1 MARKDVQITVKVLD
15 QASANLNKIA
25 STAEGSIGRVQGL
38 LAGAGMAA
46 PLAYITKATYGWMA
60 AVNDLEDATGMAG
73 EEASK
78 LLAIGSSVGLSA
90 ETMQTSFVKM
100 AKSVST
106 AQDAMQ
112 QAAAAGKESDDI
124 YSRFGITI
132 QDTNGKLL
140 PAEQILKNI
149 LEVHRKLP
157 NGIEKTNMEMEI
169 FGKKGAVLND
179 FLNLSASE
187 VDRLTKKFEKLGLI
201 VGGESSQKWEDLRNK
216 TRELE
221 LSLKGL
227 TVQIGDKLLPAL
239 QEKVDWLN
247 QTVEAYGQLDEAQQ
261 TAIGTMVEVSAKAGI
276 LYATVG
282 RFIPLWGQVAGA
294 IWLAVD
300 ALTEWEKKNGG
311 GKAASN
317 RNSIA
322 LAAGGVW
329 NDEIDAAFRDTP
341 ATMGTHDKPR
351 ASAEELSK
359 LKRSGMNRGGD
370 DRRAS
375 AAGGGSSIQS
385 MQEKLANIIDDFNA
399 KIMQETGTVFEGNAA
414 RLSAEISKIG
424 RDLDEMATKGLDVTA
439 ARNVLAKY
447 SGTMTDKYTKD
458 QVLALAELKAE
469 TATINADI
477 TGDYVKAAEARYQA
491 EIIKINDLAEKRRKD
506 AGDAAAVL
514 DWKVQKTKEAEQ
526 TMLQTITDG
535 ESKKHAMRLQGMD
548 FQRQQGLLSAET
560 YRTGY
565 LAEVEAFI
573 AASQKKLQSLTEFSD
588 QWKNLTQAT
597 SEAIA
602 QKHRLLGQDITTA
615 WNEALYRMDQNSYD
629 YANRI
634 TSTFDEMGNTLSTGL
649 YETITNTGDG
659 LKNVFGDICNSLLK
673 MWVDMVV
680 QMYIMAP
687 MKNMFSSILGGA
699 FSGAGGGTVGPTMS
713 QNTFAAMQYSQIMGT
728 HSVGSRASGGP
739 VSAGQMY
746 KVNELG
752 IETFVPST
760 NGFIMTAG
768 QTKKAL
774 AGTSPNIQIQ
784 VVNQTGTPARAR
796 QQSSFDSETNTAVI
810 SIVLDALETDR
821 GGLRT
826 AIGGLRG

>member
-221 LSLKGL
+221 FGVKGL

-239 QEKVDWLN
+239 QNTVDYLN
-247 QTVEAYGQLDEAQQ
+247 DTMEAYGALDENQKLL
-261 TAIGTMVEVSAKAGI
+261 IGSTVKLGAELGGFQVI
-276 LYATVG
+276 L
-282 RFIPLWGQVAGA
+282 
-294 IWLAVD
+294 
-300 ALTEWEKKNGG
+300 
-311 GKAASN
+311 ASLLPGWA
-317 RNSIA
+317 R
-322 LAAGGVW
+322 LAAYVGIAANELDNYITKAEKARGIITVVTGQASW
-329 NDEIDAAFRDTP
+329 DPQGWITGKVSQIDVGTEKDWVTRQLEASSHAA
-341 ATMGTHDKPR
+341 KPPP
-351 ASAEELSK
+351 
-359 LKRSGMNRGGD
+359 GRGGD
-370 DRRAS
+370 DRRVS
-375 AAGGGSSIQS
+375 AAGGGGSSIQS

-424 RDLDEMATKGLDVTA
+424 RDLDEMATKGMDVTA

-458 QVLALAELKAE
+458 QARALSEMKAE
-469 TATINADI
+469 TALITADI
-477 TGDYVKAAEARYQA
+477 TGDYVKAADAQYQA
-491 EIIKINDLAEKRRKD
+491 TVLSIQKQAEERRKTS
-506 AGDAAAVL
+506 GNTTAVL
-514 DWKVQKTKEAEQ
+514 EWEIAKTKEAEQ
-526 TMLQTITDG
+526 AKLQTVIDG

-548 FQRQQGLLSAET
+548 FQRQQGLVSAET

-573 AASQKKLQSLTEFSD
+573 AANQKKLQSLTEFSD

-649 YETITNTGDG
+649 YETLTNTGDG